1 MHQNYLDCILK
12 HKFLGPSQGFRVGRS
27 DTPSCPQYTLKML
40 NPISISSFHAI
51 INTPCSFFW
60 AVWIPGQTFTSC
72 QGPGMNSAISITTA
86 ALPLSLSLSPPTPM
100 LLLFPE
106 TPPQH
111 PSCSPERPE
120 SGTEEEL
127 GSFPV
132 QEGPQPQGSGLCGHS
147 STPGLF

>member
-86 ALPLSLSLSPPTPM
+86 ALPLSLSLSPPTPTSSPA
-100 LLLFPE
+100 LLTFAEAVE
-106 TPPQH
+106 TQNPRMKENTEPRNLPNQ
-111 PSCSPERPE
+111 SPA
-120 SGTEEEL
+120 T
-127 GSFPV
+127 GSDF
-132 QEGPQPQGSGLCGHS
+132 QAG
-147 STPGLF
+147 